1 VRAVESAELYSLRL
15 SKGRTLLAYHW
26 ITSGVLADF
35 LIVHSGG
42 LDLYKLQELPLRLL
56 PVKTFAFP
64 TGRFWLEPRTGVLV
78 LAHSSKPG
86 VLRSYFCIQTKV
98 GPKFHLTQ
106 PVPASSWAPSF
117 PHVPTLAPPSD
128 HRGVLA
134 QLYEVVHFLHLC
146 QSTGQIKL
154 YLLQLDAAVLL
165 PDPIQRSPGLYDLYV
180 VDSLIVI
187 QSEVRQ
193 EEYVYDLSAGR
204 QPFVTVRYGTENQST
219 KGCLCRREPLLSRLV
234 RVDQDILIDTEAG
247 RCYRL
252 DMRPE
257 ELARAQGSLTAVL
270 LFLLR
275 RTGCRLEAFAYLRD
289 QILARAPLKSLS
301 EFFMTSSKAYRQVAL
316 RVTPRKFSQSSEP
329 RASLSVEPELKADS
343 GLAVMLQADML
354 ALVLQDLCE
363 SPLPSA
369 YVTAVMLEYQ
379 RSLVTQEIHVSQ
391 GVQQLVARQ
400 LVLTG
405 NFVLLQTM
413 LHHRILADCSEL
425 VCLLLSAVATYPASL
440 QLALDMLQ
448 RLKGHGQAA
457 MLLVERQLLY
467 EACACT
473 DSWSSETLQ
482 TVEAS
487 LASLPPSEL
496 VTMARDFLRGRTTL
510 LPSRSLSK

>member
-1 VRAVESAELYSLRL
+1 MRAAESAELCSLRL
-15 SKGRTLLAYHW
+15 SKGRTLLTYHW
-26 ITSGVLADF
+26 IPLGLLADF
-35 LIVHSGG
+35 LVIHSGG
-42 LDLYKLQELPLRLL
+42 LDLYKLQEMPLRLL
-56 PVKTFAFP
+56 PIKTFAFS
-64 TGRFWLEPRTGVLV
+64 TGRYWLEPRAGVVV
-78 LAHSSKPG
+78 LAHASKPG
-86 VLRSYFCIQTKV
+86 VLRSYFCSQAKM
-98 GPKFHLTQ
+98 GPKFRLTQ
-106 PVPASSWAPSF
+106 PVPVSSWAPSF
-117 PHVPTLAPPSD
+117 PHVPVLAPPSD

-134 QLYEVVHFLHLC
+134 QLYETVHFLHLC
-146 QSTGQIKL
+146 QSTGKIQI
-154 YLLQLDAAVLL
+154 YLLQPDAATLL
-165 PDPIQRSPGLYDLYV
+165 PDSIQRPPGLYDLYV
-180 VDSLIVI
+180 VDSLIVL
-187 QSEVRQ
+187 QSEARQ

-204 QPFVTVRYGTENQST
+204 QSFVTVRYGTQSQGV
-219 KGCLCRREPLLSRLV
+219 KGCLCRREVLQPHLV
-234 RVDQDILIDTEAG
+234 RVDQDILIDIEEG

-252 DMRPE
+252 DLRPE

-289 QILARAPLKSLS
+289 QIFARAPLKSLS

-316 RVTPRKFSQSSEP
+316 RVSPRKLSQTSEP

-354 ALVLQDLCE
+354 TLVLQDLCE
-363 SPLPSA
+363 SSLPPA
-369 YVTAVMLEYQ
+369 YVTAVLLEYQ

-413 LHHRILADCSEL
+413 LHHRILADGSEL
-425 VCLLLSAVATYPASL
+425 VCLLLSAVTTYPASL

-448 RLKGHGQAA
+448 RLKGQGQAA

-467 EACACT
+467 EACASA

-496 VTMARDFLRGRTTL
+496 VTMARDFLRGRTAL